1 MNSNKK
7 KHLPDSLKKYFF
19 WFLSFLFSLILLFLA
34 FNEIS
39 ISEIVFLDG
48 TFSLLNIFIVLISF
62 ILGFLSHWIRA
73 QRWGQMLISIY
84 NFRGKILFESVMIG
98 LTMNYALPR
107 LGDVIRCSIFSSV
120 NKFSF
125 QSTLG
130 TLILERIIDILIL
143 GSLIIFS
150 MLLLPETRVLDNFEA
165 IQFVYLAVLAL
176 FFLVSVSAYFKFKF
190 KFLNFLINKIKKLIS
205 GITVYKK
212 INRKGLFF
220 LNSLLIWGLYFSLF
234 YVFSFSYNQDV
245 LFGHLFIGF
254 VSGAI
259 AMSTTNGGIGS
270 YPLFVG
276 ETFKFLGY
284 SAEFSYS
291 YAWSVWITQT
301 VIVLS
306 IGLISFFIIN
316 RKTYN

>member
-1 MNSNKK
+1 MNSNKTK
-7 KHLPDSLKKYFF
+7 YFPSSLKKYFF
-19 WFLSFLFSLILLFLA
+19 WFLSFLFSFVLLFLA

-48 TFSLLNIFIVLISF
+48 NFSILNIFIVSISF

-84 NFRGKILFESVMIG
+84 DFRGKILFESVMIG

-107 LGDVIRCSIFSSV
+107 LGDVIRCSIFSKK

-143 GSLIIFS
+143 GSLIIFC
-150 MLLLPETRVLDNFEA
+150 MLLLPETRVLNNYGA
-165 IQFVYLAVLAL
+165 LRFVYIAILAL
-176 FFLVSVSAYFKFKF
+176 FFLVLVSAYFKFKF
-190 KFLNFLINKIKKLIS
+190 RFLNFIITRIQKLIN
-205 GITVYKK
+205 GIIVYKK
-212 INRKGLFF
+212 INRKGLFIS
-220 LNSLLIWGLYFSLF
+220 NSLLIWALYFTLF

-245 LFGHLFIGF
+245 LFWHLFICF

-259 AMSTTNGGIGS
+259 AMATTNGGIGS

-301 VIVLS
+301 VIVIS
-306 IGLISFFIIN
+306 MGLVSFLIVN
-316 RKTYN
+316 RKTIK

>member
-1 MNSNKK
+1 
-7 KHLPDSLKKYFF
+7 
-19 WFLSFLFSLILLFLA
+19 
-34 FNEIS
+34 
-39 ISEIVFLDG
+39 
-48 TFSLLNIFIVLISF
+48 
-62 ILGFLSHWIRA
+62 
-73 QRWGQMLISIY
+73 
-84 NFRGKILFESVMIG
+84 
-98 LTMNYALPR
+98 
-107 LGDVIRCSIFSSV
+107 
-120 NKFSF
+120 
-125 QSTLG
+125 
-130 TLILERIIDILIL
+130 
-143 GSLIIFS
+143 